1 MCEQVVEN
9 INLAKILGVVFQEKR
24 LFFRRIIKIRIRF
37 KDPFQGFALLMNNL
51 HEEGFQKFQTCIADR
66 EVYFEIFKNFEIDKS

>member
-24 LFFRRIIKIRIRF
+24 LFFRRITKISAISRIRTTYEVHN
-37 KDPFQGFALLMNNL
+37 MNNL
-51 HEEGFQKFQTCIADR
+51 HER
-66 EVYFEIFKNFEIDKS
+66 VFKNFKRA